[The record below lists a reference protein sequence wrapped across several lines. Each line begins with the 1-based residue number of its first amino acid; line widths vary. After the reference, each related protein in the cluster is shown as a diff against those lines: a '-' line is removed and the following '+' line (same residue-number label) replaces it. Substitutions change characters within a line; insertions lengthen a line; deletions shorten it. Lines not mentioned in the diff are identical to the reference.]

1 MNFSWLGSLKVLS
14 AVVLCCLALG
24 RQALIVCVISKK
36 PLSRLSI
43 KLMISACLG
52 ISIQFVASVM
62 SLVKL
67 RQFLA
72 SLKSLEKSRMK
83 AA

>member
-1 MNFSWLGSLKVLS
+1 M
-14 AVVLCCLALG
+14 
-24 RQALIVCVISKK
+24 ISKK

-43 KLMISACLG
+43 KLMIFACLG
-52 ISIQFVASVM
+52 ISRQFVASVM

-67 RQFLA
+67 RQFVA
-72 SLKSLEKSRMK
+72 SLKSLENSRMK